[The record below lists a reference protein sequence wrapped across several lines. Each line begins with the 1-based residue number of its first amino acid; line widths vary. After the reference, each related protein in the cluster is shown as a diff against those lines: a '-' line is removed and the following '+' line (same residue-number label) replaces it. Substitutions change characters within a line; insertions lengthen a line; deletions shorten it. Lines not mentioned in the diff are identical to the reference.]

1 MKKRL
6 FSILGILLAIFSFTN
21 VFALSKSDMTT
32 LKLKSIKKL
41 TNPSGFSSV
50 QGGTTTDK
58 YIVSLFRNSTDTKT
72 AIVVLNKNNYKKT
85 KLGGTNYKLGHGNSA
100 TYNNKTNEVLTMD
113 KNIVHVLSASTF
125 KEKKKIK
132 LDKTYHA
139 IGYDSK
145 TNQYVLASSSGNK
158 TIFHI
163 MDENF
168 KEKSKFSIVVNMTRQ
183 SLTVK
188 NGVIYYCT
196 YESGKKTKYQK
207 QYDGV
212 LKSKENAIYV
222 YDLNGNKKTIYYIP
236 KTYNNESFNEIENVS
251 FDGDK
256 IIVQFN
262 QHGKTGYY
270 TSVSKLK
277 NYTLT
282 GNSKNNS
289 SNTNNNTNN
298 TNSNNNSNSTNKSDS
313 SNNTNKDSSSNNN
326 SSSTNN
332 NNKDNTNS
340 SKNNTNDSSKNDG
353 NTNNTNNGNDNVNSS
368 NTNNGNSVNNSTS
381 SSTSS
386 NDENNIKDTNTS
398 SNDESNI
405 KDTNTSTNEKTS
417 NNISNN
423 NSNVGDNISS
433 NTQVVKVPNTASSS
447 YFWVIGLIVLGMVFT
462 YIKRINKK

>member
-41 TNPSGFSSV
+41 TNPRGFSSV

-100 TYNNKTNEVLTMD
+100 TYNNKTNEVLTMN
-113 KNIVHVLSASTF
+113 KNIVHVLSATTF

-145 TNQYVLASSSGNK
+145 TNQYVLAASSGNK

-262 QHGKTGYY
+262 QHGKAGYY
-270 TSVSKLK
+270 TSISKLK
-277 NYTLT
+277 NYTLI
-282 GNSKNNS
+282 GNSKNNNSSNTKNNS

-298 TNSNNNSNSTNKSDS
+298 VNSNSNSNSTNKSDS

-326 SSSTNN
+326 SS
-332 NNKDNTNS
+332 
-340 SKNNTNDSSKNDG
+340 
-353 NTNNTNNGNDNVNSS
+353 NTNNDNN
-368 NTNNGNSVNNSTS
+368 TNNSTS
-381 SSTSS
+381 S
-386 NDENNIKDTNTS
+386 NDK
-398 SNDESNI
+398 SNI
-405 KDTNTSTNEKTS
+405 KDTNISTNEKTS
-417 NNISNN
+417 NNSSNN
-423 NSNVGDNISS
+423 TSNVGDNSNS
-433 NTQVVKVPNTASSS
+433 NTQVVSVPNTATSS
-447 YFWVIGLIVLGMVFT
+447 YFGIIGLIVLGMVFT
-462 YIKRINKK
+462 YIKRISNK

>member
-41 TNPSGFSSV
+41 TNPRGFSSV

-72 AIVVLNKNNYKKT
+72 AIVILNKNNYKKT

-113 KNIVHVLSASTF
+113 KNIVHVLSATTF

-145 TNQYVLASSSGNK
+145 TNQYVLAASSGNK

-163 MDENF
+163 MDVNF

-262 QHGKTGYY
+262 QHGKAGYY
-270 TSVSKLK
+270 TSISKLK

-282 GNSKNNS
+282 GNSKNNNS
-289 SNTNNNTNN
+289 SNTKNNTNN
-298 TNSNNNSNSTNKSDS
+298 VNSNSSSNSTNKSDS
-313 SNNTNKDSSSNNN
+313 SNNNSNNTNKDNSSNNN
-326 SSSTNN
+326 LSNINNKNETNN
-332 NNKDNTNS
+332 NNINSSNNETNS
-340 SKNNTNDSSKNDG
+340 SSNTFNINNTNTSNKDS
-353 NTNNTNNGNDNVNSS
+353 
-368 NTNNGNSVNNSTS
+368 
-381 SSTSS
+381 
-386 NDENNIKDTNTS
+386 NTS
-398 SNDESNI
+398 SNGL
-405 KDTNTSTNEKTS
+405 KDTQNTNTSNTNKTS
-417 NNISNN
+417 NNSISNN
-423 NSNVGDNISS
+423 TKRSTANNISNVDNSRSS
-433 NTQVVKVPNTASSS
+433 TKIVKVPNTDTNS
-447 YFWVIGLIVLGMVFT
+447 YIEIIGLFIIVGALLFIVKLKIF
-462 YIKRINKK
+462 YEK

>member
-41 TNPSGFSSV
+41 TNPRGFSSV

-72 AIVVLNKNNYKKT
+72 AIVVLNKKNYKKT

-100 TYNNKTNEVLTMD
+100 TYNNNTNEVLTMD
-113 KNIVHVLSASTF
+113 KNIVHVLSATTF

-145 TNQYVLASSSGNK
+145 TNQYVLAASSGNK

-163 MDENF
+163 MDVNF

-262 QHGKTGYY
+262 QHGKAGYY
-270 TSVSKLK
+270 TSISKLK

-282 GNSKNNS
+282 GNSKNNNS
-289 SNTNNNTNN
+289 SNTKNNTNN
-298 TNSNNNSNSTNKSDS
+298 VNSNSSSNSTNISDS
-313 SNNTNKDSSSNNN
+313 SNNNLSNINNKNETNNNMNSSNNETNSSNNTFNINNTNTSNKDS
-326 SSSTNN
+326 
-332 NNKDNTNS
+332 
-340 SKNNTNDSSKNDG
+340 
-353 NTNNTNNGNDNVNSS
+353 
-368 NTNNGNSVNNSTS
+368 
-381 SSTSS
+381 
-386 NDENNIKDTNTS
+386 NTS
-398 SNDESNI
+398 SNGL
-405 KDTNTSTNEKTS
+405 KDTQNTNTSNTNKTS
-417 NNISNN
+417 NNSISNN
-423 NSNVGDNISS
+423 TKRSTANNISNVDNSRSS
-433 NTQVVKVPNTASSS
+433 TKIVKVPNTDTNS
-447 YFWVIGLIVLGMVFT
+447 YIEIIGLFIIVGALLFIVKLKIF
-462 YIKRINKK
+462 YEK

>member
-41 TNPSGFSSV
+41 TNPRGFSSV

-72 AIVVLNKNNYKKT
+72 AIVVLNKKNYKKT

-113 KNIVHVLSASTF
+113 KNIVHVLSATTF

-145 TNQYVLASSSGNK
+145 TNQYVLAASSGNK

-251 FDGDK
+251 FNGDK

-262 QHGKTGYY
+262 QHGKAGYY
-270 TSVSKLK
+270 TSISKLK

-282 GNSKNNS
+282 GNTK
-289 SNTNNNTNN
+289 NNTNN
-298 TNSNNNSNSTNKSDS
+298 VNSNSSSNSTNISDS
-313 SNNTNKDSSSNNN
+313 SNNNLSNINNKNETNNNMNSSNNETNSSNNTFNINNTNTSNKDS
-326 SSSTNN
+326 
-332 NNKDNTNS
+332 
-340 SKNNTNDSSKNDG
+340 
-353 NTNNTNNGNDNVNSS
+353 
-368 NTNNGNSVNNSTS
+368 
-381 SSTSS
+381 
-386 NDENNIKDTNTS
+386 NTS
-398 SNDESNI
+398 SNGL
-405 KDTNTSTNEKTS
+405 KDTQNTNTSNTNKTS
-417 NNISNN
+417 NNSISNN
-423 NSNVGDNISS
+423 TKRSTANNISNVDNSRSS
-433 NTQVVKVPNTASSS
+433 TKIVKVPNTDTNS
-447 YFWVIGLIVLGMVFT
+447 YIEIIGLFIIVGALLFIVKLKIF
-462 YIKRINKK
+462 YEK

>member
-21 VFALSKSDMTT
+21 VFALSKSDMAT

-41 TNPSGFSSV
+41 TNPRGFSSV

-72 AIVVLNKNNYKKT
+72 AIVILNKNNYKKT

-113 KNIVHVLSASTF
+113 KNIVHVLSATTF

-145 TNQYVLASSSGNK
+145 TNQYVLAASSGNK

-163 MDENF
+163 MDVNF

-262 QHGKTGYY
+262 QHGKAGYY
-270 TSVSKLK
+270 TSISKLK

-282 GNSKNNS
+282 GNSKNNNS
-289 SNTNNNTNN
+289 SNTKNNTNN
-298 TNSNNNSNSTNKSDS
+298 VNSNSSSNITNKSDS
-313 SNNTNKDSSSNNN
+313 SNNNSNNTNKDNSSNNN
-326 SSSTNN
+326 LSNINNKNETNN
-332 NNKDNTNS
+332 NINSSNNETNS
-340 SKNNTNDSSKNDG
+340 SSNTFNINNTNTSNKDS
-353 NTNNTNNGNDNVNSS
+353 
-368 NTNNGNSVNNSTS
+368 
-381 SSTSS
+381 
-386 NDENNIKDTNTS
+386 NTS
-398 SNDESNI
+398 SNGL
-405 KDTNTSTNEKTS
+405 KDTQNTNTSNTNKTS
-417 NNISNN
+417 NNSISNN
-423 NSNVGDNISS
+423 TKRSTANNISNVDNSRSS
-433 NTQVVKVPNTASSS
+433 TKIVKVPNTDTNS
-447 YFWVIGLIVLGMVFT
+447 YIEIIGLFIIVGALLFIVKLKIF
-462 YIKRINKK
+462 YEK

>member
-21 VFALSKSDMTT
+21 VFALSKSDMAT

-41 TNPSGFSSV
+41 TNPRGFSSV

-113 KNIVHVLSASTF
+113 KNIVHVLSATTF

-145 TNQYVLASSSGNK
+145 TNQYVLAASSGNK

-163 MDENF
+163 MDVNF

-262 QHGKTGYY
+262 QHGKAGYY
-270 TSVSKLK
+270 TSISKLK

-282 GNSKNNS
+282 GNSKNNNSSNTKNNS

-298 TNSNNNSNSTNKSDS
+298 VNSNSNSNSTNKSDS

-326 SSSTNN
+326 SSNTNN

-340 SKNNTNDSSKNDG
+340 SKNNTNNVNNSNNVNGNVNLSNTNND
-353 NTNNTNNGNDNVNSS
+353 NNTNNS
-368 NTNNGNSVNNSTS
+368 TNNSTS
-381 SSTSS
+381 S
-386 NDENNIKDTNTS
+386 NDK
-398 SNDESNI
+398 SNI
-405 KDTNTSTNEKTS
+405 KDTNISTNEK
-417 NNISNN
+417 ISNN
-423 NSNVGDNISS
+423 NSNNISNVGDNSNS
-433 NTQVVKVPNTASSS
+433 NTQVVSVPNTASSS
-447 YFWVIGLIVLGMVFT
+447 YFGIIGLIVLGMVFT
-462 YIKRINKK
+462 YIKRISNK

>member
-72 AIVVLNKNNYKKT
+72 AVVVLNKNNYKKT
-85 KLGGTNYKLGHGNSA
+85 KLGGTNYKLGHSNSA
-100 TYNNKTNEVLTMD
+100 TYNNKTNEVLTID
-113 KNIVHVLSASTF
+113 KNIVHVLSATTF

-145 TNQYVLASSSGNK
+145 TNQYVLAASSGNK

-163 MDENF
+163 MDETF

-262 QHGKTGYY
+262 QHGKAGYY
-270 TSVSKLK
+270 TSISKLK

-282 GNSKNNS
+282 GNSKNNNS
-289 SNTNNNTNN
+289 SNTKNNTNN
-298 TNSNNNSNSTNKSDS
+298 VNSNSSSNSTNKSDS
-313 SNNTNKDSSSNNN
+313 SNNNSNNTNKDNSSNNN
-326 SSSTNN
+326 LSNINNKNETNN
-332 NNKDNTNS
+332 NINSSNNETNS
-340 SKNNTNDSSKNDG
+340 SSNTFNINNTNTSNKDS
-353 NTNNTNNGNDNVNSS
+353 
-368 NTNNGNSVNNSTS
+368 
-381 SSTSS
+381 
-386 NDENNIKDTNTS
+386 NTS
-398 SNDESNI
+398 SNGL
-405 KDTNTSTNEKTS
+405 KDTQNTNTSNTNKTS
-417 NNISNN
+417 NNSISNN
-423 NSNVGDNISS
+423 TKRSTANNISNVDNSRSS
-433 NTQVVKVPNTASSS
+433 TKIVKVPNTDTNS
-447 YFWVIGLIVLGMVFT
+447 YIEIIGLFIIVGALLFIVKLKIF
-462 YIKRINKK
+462 YEK

>member
-32 LKLKSIKKL
+32 LKLKNIKKL

-72 AIVVLNKNNYKKT
+72 AVVVLNKNNYKKT

-100 TYNNKTNEVLTMD
+100 TYNKKTNEVLTMD
-113 KNIVHVLSASTF
+113 KNIVHVLSATTF

-145 TNQYVLASSSGNK
+145 TNQYVLAASSGNK

-196 YESGKKTKYQK
+196 YESGRKTKYQK

-262 QHGKTGYY
+262 QHGKAGYY
-270 TSVSKLK
+270 TSISKLK

-282 GNSKNNS
+282 GNSKNNN
-289 SNTNNNTNN
+289 SNTKNNTNN
-298 TNSNNNSNSTNKSDS
+298 VNSNSNSNSTNKND
-313 SNNTNKDSSSNNN
+313 SSNNN
-326 SSSTNN
+326 SSNTNN
-332 NNKDNTNS
+332 KNKDNTNS
-340 SKNNTNDSSKNDG
+340 SKNNTNDSSKNND
-353 NTNNTNNGNDNVNSS
+353 NSNNINNSNNTNNSNNVNGNANSS
-368 NTNNGNSVNNSTS
+368 NNGDNANNSI
-381 SSTSS
+381 S
-386 NDENNIKDTNTS
+386 NNTS

-405 KDTNTSTNEKTS
+405 KDTNISTNEK
-417 NNISNN
+417 ISNN
-423 NSNVGDNISS
+423 NSNNISNVGDNISS
-433 NTQVVKVPNTASSS
+433 NTQVVSVPNTASSS
-447 YFWVIGLIVLGMVFT
+447 YFGIIGLIVLGMVFT
-462 YIKRINKK
+462 YIKRISNK

>member
-236 KTYNNESFNEIENVS
+236 KTYNNEIFNEIENVS

-262 QHGKTGYY
+262 QHGKAGYY

-289 SNTNNNTNN
+289 SNTNNNSNS

-340 SKNNTNDSSKNDG
+340 SKNNTNDSSKNDDSTNNINNSN
-353 NTNNTNNGNDNVNSS
+353 NTNNTNNGNDNANSS
-368 NTNNGNSVNNSTS
+368 NTNNGNNANNSTS
-381 SSTSS
+381 NS
-386 NDENNIKDTNTS
+386 TS

-405 KDTNTSTNEKTS
+405 KDTNTSTSEKK
-417 NNISNN
+417 SNN

>member
-41 TNPSGFSSV
+41 TNPRGFSSV

-113 KNIVHVLSASTF
+113 KNIVHVLSATTF

-145 TNQYVLASSSGNK
+145 TNQYVLAASSGNK

-251 FDGDK
+251 FNGDK

-262 QHGKTGYY
+262 QHGKAGYY
-270 TSVSKLK
+270 TSISKLK

-282 GNSKNNS
+282 GNSKNNNS
-289 SNTNNNTNN
+289 SNTKNNTNN
-298 TNSNNNSNSTNKSDS
+298 VNSNSSSNSTNKSDS
-313 SNNTNKDSSSNNN
+313 SNNNSNNTNKDNSSNNN
-326 SSSTNN
+326 LSNINNKNETNN
-332 NNKDNTNS
+332 NMNSSNNETNS
-340 SKNNTNDSSKNDG
+340 SNNTFNINNTNTSNKDS
-353 NTNNTNNGNDNVNSS
+353 
-368 NTNNGNSVNNSTS
+368 
-381 SSTSS
+381 
-386 NDENNIKDTNTS
+386 NTS
-398 SNDESNI
+398 SNGL
-405 KDTNTSTNEKTS
+405 KDTQNTNTSNTNKTS
-417 NNISNN
+417 NNSISNN
-423 NSNVGDNISS
+423 TKRSTANNISNVDNSRSS
-433 NTQVVKVPNTASSS
+433 TKIVKVPNTDTNS
-447 YFWVIGLIVLGMVFT
+447 YIEIIGLFIIVGALLFIVKLKIF
-462 YIKRINKK
+462 YEK

>member
-41 TNPSGFSSV
+41 TNPRGFSSV

-72 AIVVLNKNNYKKT
+72 AVVVLNKNNYKKT

-113 KNIVHVLSASTF
+113 KNIVHVLSATTF

-145 TNQYVLASSSGNK
+145 TNQYVLAASSGNK

-163 MDENF
+163 MDVNF

-262 QHGKTGYY
+262 QHGKAGYY
-270 TSVSKLK
+270 TSISKLK

-282 GNSKNNS
+282 GNTK
-289 SNTNNNTNN
+289 NNTNN
-298 TNSNNNSNSTNKSDS
+298 VNSNSSSNSTNISDS
-313 SNNTNKDSSSNNN
+313 SNNNLSNINNKNETNNNMNSSNNETNSSNNTFNINNTNTSNKDS
-326 SSSTNN
+326 
-332 NNKDNTNS
+332 
-340 SKNNTNDSSKNDG
+340 
-353 NTNNTNNGNDNVNSS
+353 
-368 NTNNGNSVNNSTS
+368 
-381 SSTSS
+381 
-386 NDENNIKDTNTS
+386 NTS
-398 SNDESNI
+398 SNGL
-405 KDTNTSTNEKTS
+405 KDTQNTNTSNTNKTS
-417 NNISNN
+417 NNSISNN
-423 NSNVGDNISS
+423 TKRSTANNISNVDNSRSS
-433 NTQVVKVPNTASSS
+433 TKIVKVPNTDTNS
-447 YFWVIGLIVLGMVFT
+447 YIEIIGLFIIVGALLFIVKLKIF
-462 YIKRINKK
+462 YEK

>member
-1 MKKRL
+1 MMKKRL

-32 LKLKSIKKL
+32 LKLKNIKKL
-41 TNPSGFSSV
+41 TNPRGFSSV

-113 KNIVHVLSASTF
+113 KNIVHVLSATTF

-196 YESGKKTKYQK
+196 YESGRKTKYQK
-207 QYDGV
+207 RYDGV

-262 QHGKTGYY
+262 QHGKAGYY
-270 TSVSKLK
+270 TSISKLK

-282 GNSKNNS
+282 GNSKNNN
-289 SNTNNNTNN
+289 SNT
-298 TNSNNNSNSTNKSDS
+298 NNNSNSTNKSDS
-313 SNNTNKDSSSNNN
+313 SNNNSSDTNKNNN
-326 SSSTNN
+326 
-332 NNKDNTNS
+332 
-340 SKNNTNDSSKNDG
+340 
-353 NTNNTNNGNDNVNSS
+353 
-368 NTNNGNSVNNSTS
+368 
-381 SSTSS
+381 
-386 NDENNIKDTNTS
+386 
-398 SNDESNI
+398 
-405 KDTNTSTNEKTS
+405 
-417 NNISNN
+417 SNN
-423 NSNVGDNISS
+423 NSNNTNKDNSSNNNLGNINNKNKTNNNMNSSNNETNISNNTGNINNTNTSNKDS
-433 NTQVVKVPNTASSS
+433 NTSSSGLNDTQNINTSNTSKTSDNSISNNTKSSTANNISNVDNSKSSTKIVKVPNTDTNS
-447 YFWVIGLIVLGMVFT
+447 YIEIIGLFIIVGVLLFIVKLKIF
-462 YIKRINKK
+462 YEK

>member
-72 AIVVLNKNNYKKT
+72 AIVILNKNNYKKT
-85 KLGGTNYKLGHGNSA
+85 KLGGTNYKLGHSNSA

-113 KNIVHVLSASTF
+113 KNIVHVLSATTF

-145 TNQYVLASSSGNK
+145 TNQYVLAASSGNK

-163 MDENF
+163 MDVNF

-262 QHGKTGYY
+262 QHGKAGYY
-270 TSVSKLK
+270 TSISKLK

-289 SNTNNNTNN
+289 SNTKNNTNN
-298 TNSNNNSNSTNKSDS
+298 VNSNSSSNSTNKSDS
-313 SNNTNKDSSSNNN
+313 SNNNSNNTNKDNSSNNN
-326 SSSTNN
+326 LSNINNKNETNN
-332 NNKDNTNS
+332 NMNSSNNETNS
-340 SKNNTNDSSKNDG
+340 SNNTFNINNTNTSNKDS
-353 NTNNTNNGNDNVNSS
+353 
-368 NTNNGNSVNNSTS
+368 
-381 SSTSS
+381 
-386 NDENNIKDTNTS
+386 NTS
-398 SNDESNI
+398 SNGL
-405 KDTNTSTNEKTS
+405 KDTQNTNTSNNSISNNTKRSTA
-417 NNISNN
+417 NNISNVD
-423 NSNVGDNISS
+423 NSRSS
-433 NTQVVKVPNTASSS
+433 TKIVKVPNTDTNS
-447 YFWVIGLIVLGMVFT
+447 YIEIIGLFIIVGALLFIVKLKIF
-462 YIKRINKK
+462 YEK

>member
-21 VFALSKSDMTT
+21 VFALSKSDMAT

-41 TNPSGFSSV
+41 TNPRGFSSV

-72 AIVVLNKNNYKKT
+72 AIVILNKNNYKKT
-85 KLGGTNYKLGHGNSA
+85 KLGGTNYKLGHSNSA

-113 KNIVHVLSASTF
+113 KNIVHVLSATTF

-145 TNQYVLASSSGNK
+145 TNQYVLAASSGNK

-163 MDENF
+163 MDVNF

-262 QHGKTGYY
+262 QHGKAGYY
-270 TSVSKLK
+270 TSISKLK

-282 GNSKNNS
+282 GNSKNNNS
-289 SNTNNNTNN
+289 SNTKNNTNN
-298 TNSNNNSNSTNKSDS
+298 VNSNSSSNSTNKSDS
-313 SNNTNKDSSSNNN
+313 SNNNSNNTNKDNSSNNN
-326 SSSTNN
+326 LSNINNKNETNN
-332 NNKDNTNS
+332 NNINSSNNETNS
-340 SKNNTNDSSKNDG
+340 SSNTFNINNTNTSNKDS
-353 NTNNTNNGNDNVNSS
+353 
-368 NTNNGNSVNNSTS
+368 
-381 SSTSS
+381 
-386 NDENNIKDTNTS
+386 NTS
-398 SNDESNI
+398 SNGL
-405 KDTNTSTNEKTS
+405 KDTQNTNTSNTNKTS
-417 NNISNN
+417 NNSISNN
-423 NSNVGDNISS
+423 TKRSTANNISNVDNSRSS
-433 NTQVVKVPNTASSS
+433 TKIVKVPNTDTNS
-447 YFWVIGLIVLGMVFT
+447 YIEIIGLFIIVGALLFIVKLKIF
-462 YIKRINKK
+462 YEK

>member
-21 VFALSKSDMTT
+21 VFALSKNDMTT

-41 TNPSGFSSV
+41 TNPRGFSSV

-100 TYNNKTNEVLTMD
+100 TYNNKTNEVLTID
-113 KNIVHVLSASTF
+113 KNIVHVLSATTF

-145 TNQYVLASSSGNK
+145 TNQYVLAASSGNK

-262 QHGKTGYY
+262 QHGKAGYY
-270 TSVSKLK
+270 TSISKLK

-282 GNSKNNS
+282 GNSKNNNS
-289 SNTNNNTNN
+289 SITKNNNNN
-298 TNSNNNSNSTNKSDS
+298 VNSNSNSNSTNKSDS
-313 SNNTNKDSSSNNN
+313 S
-326 SSSTNN
+326 NN

-340 SKNNTNDSSKNDG
+340 SKNNTNNV
-353 NTNNTNNGNDNVNSS
+353 NNSNNVNGNVNSS
-368 NTNNGNSVNNSTS
+368 NTNNDNNTNNSTNNSTS
-381 SSTSS
+381 S
-386 NDENNIKDTNTS
+386 NDK
-398 SNDESNI
+398 SNI
-405 KDTNTSTNEKTS
+405 KDTNISTNEKTS
-417 NNISNN
+417 NNSSNN
-423 NSNVGDNISS
+423 TSNVGDNSNS
-433 NTQVVKVPNTASSS
+433 NTQVVSVPNTATSS
-447 YFWVIGLIVLGMVFT
+447 YFGIIGLIVLGMVFT
-462 YIKRINKK
+462 YIKRISNK

>member
-41 TNPSGFSSV
+41 TNPRGFSSV

-72 AIVVLNKNNYKKT
+72 AVVVLNKNNYKKT

-113 KNIVHVLSASTF
+113 KNIVHVLSATTF

-145 TNQYVLASSSGNK
+145 TNQYVLAASSGNK

-163 MDENF
+163 MDETF

-262 QHGKTGYY
+262 QHGKAGYY
-270 TSVSKLK
+270 TSISKLK

-282 GNSKNNS
+282 GNTKNNNS
-289 SNTNNNTNN
+289 SNTKNNTNN
-298 TNSNNNSNSTNKSDS
+298 VNSNSSSNSTNKSDS
-313 SNNTNKDSSSNNN
+313 SNNNSNNTNKDNSSNNN
-326 SSSTNN
+326 LSNINNKNETTNN
-332 NNKDNTNS
+332 MNSSNNETNS
-340 SKNNTNDSSKNDG
+340 SNNTFNINNTNTSNKDS
-353 NTNNTNNGNDNVNSS
+353 
-368 NTNNGNSVNNSTS
+368 
-381 SSTSS
+381 
-386 NDENNIKDTNTS
+386 NTS
-398 SNDESNI
+398 SNGL
-405 KDTNTSTNEKTS
+405 KDTQNTNTSNTNKTS
-417 NNISNN
+417 NNSISNN
-423 NSNVGDNISS
+423 TKRSTANNISNVDNSRSS
-433 NTQVVKVPNTASSS
+433 TKIVKVPNTDTNS
-447 YFWVIGLIVLGMVFT
+447 YIEIIGLFIIVGALLFIVKLKIF
-462 YIKRINKK
+462 YEK

>member
-21 VFALSKSDMTT
+21 VFALSKSDMAT

-41 TNPSGFSSV
+41 TNPRGFSSV

-72 AIVVLNKNNYKKT
+72 AVVVLNKNNYKKT

-113 KNIVHVLSASTF
+113 KNIVHVLSATTF

-145 TNQYVLASSSGNK
+145 TNQYVLAASSGNK

-251 FDGDK
+251 FNGDK

-262 QHGKTGYY
+262 QHGKAGYY
-270 TSVSKLK
+270 TSISKLEK
-277 NYTLT
+277 YTLT

-289 SNTNNNTNN
+289 SNTKNNTNN
-298 TNSNNNSNSTNKSDS
+298 VNSNSSSNSTNKSDS
-313 SNNTNKDSSSNNN
+313 SNNNSNNTNKDNSSNNN
-326 SSSTNN
+326 LSNINNKNETNN
-332 NNKDNTNS
+332 NNINSSNNETNS
-340 SKNNTNDSSKNDG
+340 SNNTFNINNTNTSNKDS
-353 NTNNTNNGNDNVNSS
+353 
-368 NTNNGNSVNNSTS
+368 
-381 SSTSS
+381 
-386 NDENNIKDTNTS
+386 NTS
-398 SNDESNI
+398 SNGL
-405 KDTNTSTNEKTS
+405 KDTQNTNTSNTNKTS
-417 NNISNN
+417 NNSISNN
-423 NSNVGDNISS
+423 TKRSTANNISNVDNSRSS
-433 NTQVVKVPNTASSS
+433 TKIVKVPNTDTNS
-447 YFWVIGLIVLGMVFT
+447 YIEIIGLFIIVGALLFIVKLKIF
-462 YIKRINKK
+462 YEK

>member
-41 TNPSGFSSV
+41 TNPRGFSSV

-113 KNIVHVLSASTF
+113 KNIVHVLSATTF

-145 TNQYVLASSSGNK
+145 TNQYVLAASSGNK

-163 MDENF
+163 MDETF

-262 QHGKTGYY
+262 QHGKAGYY
-270 TSVSKLK
+270 TSISKLK

-282 GNSKNNS
+282 GNTKNNNS
-289 SNTNNNTNN
+289 SNTKNNTNN
-298 TNSNNNSNSTNKSDS
+298 VNSNSSSNSTNKSDS
-313 SNNTNKDSSSNNN
+313 SNNNSNNTNKDNSSNNN
-326 SSSTNN
+326 LSNINNKNETNN
-332 NNKDNTNS
+332 MNSSNNETNS
-340 SKNNTNDSSKNDG
+340 SNNTFNINNTNTSNKDS
-353 NTNNTNNGNDNVNSS
+353 
-368 NTNNGNSVNNSTS
+368 
-381 SSTSS
+381 
-386 NDENNIKDTNTS
+386 NTS
-398 SNDESNI
+398 SNGL
-405 KDTNTSTNEKTS
+405 KDTQNTNTSNTNKTS
-417 NNISNN
+417 NNSISNN
-423 NSNVGDNISS
+423 TKRSTANNISNVDNSRSS
-433 NTQVVKVPNTASSS
+433 TKIVKVPNTDTNS
-447 YFWVIGLIVLGMVFT
+447 YIEIIGLFIIVGALLFIVKLKIF
-462 YIKRINKK
+462 YEK

>member
-72 AIVVLNKNNYKKT
+72 AIVILNKNNYKKT
-85 KLGGTNYKLGHGNSA
+85 KLGGTNYKLGHSNSA

-113 KNIVHVLSASTF
+113 KNIVHVLSATTF

-132 LDKTYHA
+132 LNKTYHA

-262 QHGKTGYY
+262 QHGKVGYY
-270 TSVSKLK
+270 TSISKLK

-289 SNTNNNTNN
+289 SNTKNNSSNTNN
-298 TNSNNNSNSTNKSDS
+298 TNNINSNSNSNSINKSDS

-326 SSSTNN
+326 SSNTNN

-340 SKNNTNDSSKNDG
+340 SKNNINNV
-353 NTNNTNNGNDNVNSS
+353 NNTNNVNGNVNSS
-368 NTNNGNSVNNSTS
+368 NTNNDNNTNNS
-381 SSTSS
+381 
-386 NDENNIKDTNTS
+386 TS

-405 KDTNTSTNEKTS
+405 KDTNISTNEKT
-417 NNISNN
+417 SNN
-423 NSNVGDNISS
+423 NSNVGDNSNS
-433 NTQVVKVPNTASSS
+433 NTQVVSVPNTASSS
-447 YFWVIGLIVLGMVFT
+447 YFGIIGLIVLGMIFT
-462 YIKRINKK
+462 YIKRISNK

>member
-32 LKLKSIKKL
+32 LKLKSIKKF

-262 QHGKTGYY
+262 QHGKAGYY
-270 TSVSKLK
+270 TSISKLK

-282 GNSKNNS
+282 ANSKNNS

-313 SNNTNKDSSSNNN
+313 SNNNSSDTNKNNN
-326 SSSTNN
+326 
-332 NNKDNTNS
+332 
-340 SKNNTNDSSKNDG
+340 
-353 NTNNTNNGNDNVNSS
+353 
-368 NTNNGNSVNNSTS
+368 
-381 SSTSS
+381 
-386 NDENNIKDTNTS
+386 
-398 SNDESNI
+398 
-405 KDTNTSTNEKTS
+405 
-417 NNISNN
+417 SNN
-423 NSNVGDNISS
+423 NSNNTNKDNSSNNNLSNINNKNETNNNMNSSNNETNSSNNTGNINNTNTSNKDSNTSSSGLKDTQNTNTSNNSKTSNNSISNNTNSSTANNISNVDNS
-433 NTQVVKVPNTASSS
+433 KSSTKIVKVPNTDTNS
-447 YFWVIGLIVLGMVFT
+447 YIGIIGLFIIVGDLLFIVKLKIF
-462 YIKRINKK
+462 YEK

>member
-41 TNPSGFSSV
+41 TNPRGFSSV

-113 KNIVHVLSASTF
+113 KNIVHVLSATTF

-145 TNQYVLASSSGNK
+145 TNQYVLAASSGNK

-262 QHGKTGYY
+262 QHGKAGYY
-270 TSVSKLK
+270 TSISKLK

-282 GNSKNNS
+282 GNSKKNNSSNTKNNS

-298 TNSNNNSNSTNKSDS
+298 VNSNSNSNSTNKSDS

-326 SSSTNN
+326 SSNTNN

-340 SKNNTNDSSKNDG
+340 SKNNTNNV
-353 NTNNTNNGNDNVNSS
+353 NNSNNVNGNVNSS
-368 NTNNGNSVNNSTS
+368 NTNNDNNTNNSTNNSTS
-381 SSTSS
+381 S
-386 NDENNIKDTNTS
+386 NDK
-398 SNDESNI
+398 SNI
-405 KDTNTSTNEKTS
+405 KDTNISTNEK
-417 NNISNN
+417 ISNN
-423 NSNVGDNISS
+423 NSNNISNVGDNSNS
-433 NTQVVKVPNTASSS
+433 NTQVVSVPNTATSS
-447 YFWVIGLIVLGMVFT
+447 YFGIIGLIVLGMVFT
-462 YIKRINKK
+462 YIKRISNK

>member
-41 TNPSGFSSV
+41 TNPRGFSSV

-72 AIVVLNKNNYKKT
+72 AIVVLNKKNYKKT

-113 KNIVHVLSASTF
+113 KNIVHVLSATTF

-145 TNQYVLASSSGNK
+145 TNQYVLAASSGNK

-163 MDENF
+163 MDETF

-262 QHGKTGYY
+262 QHGKAGYY
-270 TSVSKLK
+270 TSISKLK

-282 GNSKNNS
+282 GNSKNNNS
-289 SNTNNNTNN
+289 SNTKNNTNN
-298 TNSNNNSNSTNKSDS
+298 VNSNSSSNSTNISDS
-313 SNNTNKDSSSNNN
+313 SNNNLSNINNKNE
-326 SSSTNN
+326 TNN
-332 NNKDNTNS
+332 NNNINSSNNETNS
-340 SKNNTNDSSKNDG
+340 SNNTFNINNTNTSNKDS
-353 NTNNTNNGNDNVNSS
+353 
-368 NTNNGNSVNNSTS
+368 
-381 SSTSS
+381 
-386 NDENNIKDTNTS
+386 NTS
-398 SNDESNI
+398 SNGL
-405 KDTNTSTNEKTS
+405 KDTQNTNTSNTNKTS
-417 NNISNN
+417 NNSISNN
-423 NSNVGDNISS
+423 TKRSTANNISNVDNSRSS
-433 NTQVVKVPNTASSS
+433 TKIVKVPNTDTNS
-447 YFWVIGLIVLGMVFT
+447 YIEIIGLFIIVGALLFIVKLKIF
-462 YIKRINKK
+462 YEK

>member
-41 TNPSGFSSV
+41 TNPRGFSSV

-72 AIVVLNKNNYKKT
+72 AVVVLNKNNYKKT

-100 TYNNKTNEVLTMD
+100 TYNKKTNEVLTMD
-113 KNIVHVLSASTF
+113 KNIVHVLSATTF

-145 TNQYVLASSSGNK
+145 TNQYVLAASSGNK

-262 QHGKTGYY
+262 QHGKAGYY
-270 TSVSKLK
+270 TSISKLK

-282 GNSKNNS
+282 GNSKNNNS
-289 SNTNNNTNN
+289 NTKNNTNNNTNN
-298 TNSNNNSNSTNKSDS
+298 VNSNSNSNSANKND
-313 SNNTNKDSSSNNN
+313 SSNNN
-326 SSSTNN
+326 SSNTNN
-332 NNKDNTNS
+332 KNKDNTNS
-340 SKNNTNDSSKNDG
+340 SKNNTNDSSKNND
-353 NTNNTNNGNDNVNSS
+353 NSNNINNSNNTNNSNNVNGNANSS
-368 NTNNGNSVNNSTS
+368 NNGDNANNSISNSTS
-381 SSTSS
+381 P
-386 NDENNIKDTNTS
+386 
-398 SNDESNI
+398 NDESNI
-405 KDTNTSTNEKTS
+405 KDTNISTNEK
-417 NNISNN
+417 ISNN
-423 NSNVGDNISS
+423 NSNNISNVGDNISS
-433 NTQVVKVPNTASSS
+433 NTQVVSVPNTASSS
-447 YFWVIGLIVLGMVFT
+447 YFGIIGLIVLGMVFT
-462 YIKRINKK
+462 YIKRISNK

>member
-72 AIVVLNKNNYKKT
+72 AIVILNKNNYKKT
-85 KLGGTNYKLGHGNSA
+85 KLGGTNYKLGHSNSA

-113 KNIVHVLSASTF
+113 KNIVHVLSATTF

-145 TNQYVLASSSGNK
+145 TNQYVLAASSGNK

-163 MDENF
+163 MDVNF

-212 LKSKENAIYV
+212 LKSEENAIYV

-262 QHGKTGYY
+262 QHGKAGYY
-270 TSVSKLK
+270 TSISKLK

-282 GNSKNNS
+282 GNFF
-289 SNTNNNTNN
+289 
-298 TNSNNNSNSTNKSDS
+298 
-313 SNNTNKDSSSNNN
+313 
-326 SSSTNN
+326 
-332 NNKDNTNS
+332 
-340 SKNNTNDSSKNDG
+340 
-353 NTNNTNNGNDNVNSS
+353 
-368 NTNNGNSVNNSTS
+368 
-381 SSTSS
+381 
-386 NDENNIKDTNTS
+386 
-398 SNDESNI
+398 
-405 KDTNTSTNEKTS
+405 
-417 NNISNN
+417 
-423 NSNVGDNISS
+423 
-433 NTQVVKVPNTASSS
+433 Q
-447 YFWVIGLIVLGMVFT
+447 
-462 YIKRINKK
+462 

>member
-1 MKKRL
+1 MMKKRL

-72 AIVVLNKNNYKKT
+72 AVVVLNKNNYKKT

-113 KNIVHVLSASTF
+113 KNIVHVLSATTF

-196 YESGKKTKYQK
+196 YESGRKTKYQK

-262 QHGKTGYY
+262 QHGKAGYY
-270 TSVSKLK
+270 TSISKLK

-282 GNSKNNS
+282 GNSKNNN
-289 SNTNNNTNN
+289 SNT
-298 TNSNNNSNSTNKSDS
+298 NNNSNSTNKSV
-313 SNNTNKDSSSNNN
+313 SSNNN
-326 SSSTNN
+326 SSDTNKNN
-332 NNKDNTNS
+332 N
-340 SKNNTNDSSKNDG
+340 
-353 NTNNTNNGNDNVNSS
+353 
-368 NTNNGNSVNNSTS
+368 
-381 SSTSS
+381 
-386 NDENNIKDTNTS
+386 
-398 SNDESNI
+398 
-405 KDTNTSTNEKTS
+405 
-417 NNISNN
+417 SNN
-423 NSNVGDNISS
+423 NSNKTNKDNSSNNNLSNINNKNETNNNMNSSSNETNISNNTGNINNTNTSNKDS
-433 NTQVVKVPNTASSS
+433 NTSSSGLKDTQNINTSNTSKTSDNSISNNTKSSTANNISNVDNSKSSTKIVKVPNTDTNS
-447 YFWVIGLIVLGMVFT
+447 YIEIIGLFIIVGALLFIVKLKIF
-462 YIKRINKK
+462 YEK

>member
-41 TNPSGFSSV
+41 TNPRGFSSV

-72 AIVVLNKNNYKKT
+72 AIVVLNKKNYKKT

-113 KNIVHVLSASTF
+113 KNIVHVLSATTF

-145 TNQYVLASSSGNK
+145 TNQYVLAASSGNK

-163 MDENF
+163 MDETF

-262 QHGKTGYY
+262 QHGKAGYY
-270 TSVSKLK
+270 TSISKLK

-282 GNSKNNS
+282 VNSKNNNS
-289 SNTNNNTNN
+289 SNTKNNTNN
-298 TNSNNNSNSTNKSDS
+298 VNSNSSSNSTNKSDS
-313 SNNTNKDSSSNNN
+313 SNNNLSNINNKNETNNNMNSSNNETNSSNNTFNINNTNTSNKDS
-326 SSSTNN
+326 
-332 NNKDNTNS
+332 
-340 SKNNTNDSSKNDG
+340 
-353 NTNNTNNGNDNVNSS
+353 
-368 NTNNGNSVNNSTS
+368 
-381 SSTSS
+381 
-386 NDENNIKDTNTS
+386 NTS
-398 SNDESNI
+398 SNGL
-405 KDTNTSTNEKTS
+405 KDTQNTNTSNTNKTS
-417 NNISNN
+417 NNSISNN
-423 NSNVGDNISS
+423 TKRSTANNISNVDNSRSS
-433 NTQVVKVPNTASSS
+433 TKIVKVPNTDTNS
-447 YFWVIGLIVLGMVFT
+447 YIEIIGLFIIVGALLFIVKLKIF
-462 YIKRINKK
+462 YEK

>member
-41 TNPSGFSSV
+41 TNPRGFSSV

-113 KNIVHVLSASTF
+113 KNIVHVLSATTF

-145 TNQYVLASSSGNK
+145 TNQYVLAASSGNK

-262 QHGKTGYY
+262 QHGKAGYY
-270 TSVSKLK
+270 TSISKLK

-282 GNSKNNS
+282 GNSKNNNS
-289 SNTNNNTNN
+289 SNTKNNTNN
-298 TNSNNNSNSTNKSDS
+298 VNSNSSSNSTNKSDS
-313 SNNTNKDSSSNNN
+313 SNNNSNNTNKDNSSNNN
-326 SSSTNN
+326 LSNINNKNETTNN
-332 NNKDNTNS
+332 MNSSNNETNS
-340 SKNNTNDSSKNDG
+340 SNNTFNINNTNTSNKDS
-353 NTNNTNNGNDNVNSS
+353 
-368 NTNNGNSVNNSTS
+368 
-381 SSTSS
+381 
-386 NDENNIKDTNTS
+386 NTS
-398 SNDESNI
+398 SNGL
-405 KDTNTSTNEKTS
+405 KDTQNTNTSNTNKTS
-417 NNISNN
+417 NNSISNN
-423 NSNVGDNISS
+423 TKRSTANNISNVDNSRSS
-433 NTQVVKVPNTASSS
+433 TKIVKVPNTDTNS
-447 YFWVIGLIVLGMVFT
+447 YIEIIGLFIIVGALLFIVKLKIF
-462 YIKRINKK
+462 YEK

>member
-41 TNPSGFSSV
+41 TNPRGFSSV

-72 AIVVLNKNNYKKT
+72 AIVVLNKKNYKKT

-113 KNIVHVLSASTF
+113 KNIVHVLSATTF

-145 TNQYVLASSSGNK
+145 TNQYVLAASSGNK

-163 MDENF
+163 MDETF

-262 QHGKTGYY
+262 QHGKAGYY
-270 TSVSKLK
+270 TSISKLK

-282 GNSKNNS
+282 GNSKNNNS
-289 SNTNNNTNN
+289 SNTKNNTNN
-298 TNSNNNSNSTNKSDS
+298 VNSNSSSNSTNISDS
-313 SNNTNKDSSSNNN
+313 SNNNLSNINNKNETNNNMNSSNNETNSSNNTFNINNTNTSNKDS
-326 SSSTNN
+326 
-332 NNKDNTNS
+332 
-340 SKNNTNDSSKNDG
+340 
-353 NTNNTNNGNDNVNSS
+353 
-368 NTNNGNSVNNSTS
+368 
-381 SSTSS
+381 
-386 NDENNIKDTNTS
+386 NTS
-398 SNDESNI
+398 SNGL
-405 KDTNTSTNEKTS
+405 KDTQNTNTSNTNKTS
-417 NNISNN
+417 NNSISNN
-423 NSNVGDNISS
+423 TKRSTANNISNVDNSRSS
-433 NTQVVKVPNTASSS
+433 TKIVKVPNTDTNS
-447 YFWVIGLIVLGMVFT
+447 YIEIIGLFIIVGALLFIV
-462 YIKRINKK
+462 KLRIFYEK

>member
-41 TNPSGFSSV
+41 TNPRGFSSV

-72 AIVVLNKNNYKKT
+72 AVVVLNKKNYKKI

-113 KNIVHVLSASTF
+113 KNIVHVLSATTF

-145 TNQYVLASSSGNK
+145 TNQYVLAASSGNK

-163 MDENF
+163 MDETF

-236 KTYNNESFNEIENVS
+236 KTYNNENFNEIENVS

-262 QHGKTGYY
+262 QHGKAGYY
-270 TSVSKLK
+270 TSISKLK

-289 SNTNNNTNN
+289 SNTKNNTNN
-298 TNSNNNSNSTNKSDS
+298 VNSNSSSNSTNISDS
-313 SNNTNKDSSSNNN
+313 SNNNSNNTNKDNSSNNN
-326 SSSTNN
+326 LSNINNKNETNN
-332 NNKDNTNS
+332 NMNSSNNETNS
-340 SKNNTNDSSKNDG
+340 SNNTFNINNTNTSNKDS
-353 NTNNTNNGNDNVNSS
+353 
-368 NTNNGNSVNNSTS
+368 
-381 SSTSS
+381 
-386 NDENNIKDTNTS
+386 NTS
-398 SNDESNI
+398 SNGL
-405 KDTNTSTNEKTS
+405 KDTQNTNTSNTNKISNNSISNNTKRS
-417 NNISNN
+417 TANNISNVD
-423 NSNVGDNISS
+423 NSRSS
-433 NTQVVKVPNTASSS
+433 TKIVKVPNTDTNS
-447 YFWVIGLIVLGMVFT
+447 YIEIIGLFIIVGALLFIVKLKIF
-462 YIKRINKK
+462 YEK

>member
-41 TNPSGFSSV
+41 TNPRGFSSV

-113 KNIVHVLSASTF
+113 KNIVHVLSATTF

-145 TNQYVLASSSGNK
+145 TNQYVLAASSGNK

-251 FDGDK
+251 FNGDK

-262 QHGKTGYY
+262 QHGKAGYY
-270 TSVSKLK
+270 TSISKLK

-282 GNSKNNS
+282 GNTKNNS
-289 SNTNNNTNN
+289 SNTKNNTNN
-298 TNSNNNSNSTNKSDS
+298 VNSNSSSNSTNKSDS
-313 SNNTNKDSSSNNN
+313 SNNNSNNTNKDNSSNNN
-326 SSSTNN
+326 LSNINNKNETNN
-332 NNKDNTNS
+332 NMNSSNNETNS
-340 SKNNTNDSSKNDG
+340 SNNTFNINNTNTSNKDS
-353 NTNNTNNGNDNVNSS
+353 
-368 NTNNGNSVNNSTS
+368 
-381 SSTSS
+381 
-386 NDENNIKDTNTS
+386 NTS
-398 SNDESNI
+398 SNGL
-405 KDTNTSTNEKTS
+405 KDTQNTNTSNTNKTS
-417 NNISNN
+417 NNSISNN
-423 NSNVGDNISS
+423 TKRSTANNISNVDNSRSS
-433 NTQVVKVPNTASSS
+433 TKIVKVPNTDTNS
-447 YFWVIGLIVLGMVFT
+447 YIEIIGLFIIVGALLFIVKLKIF
-462 YIKRINKK
+462 YEK

>member
-21 VFALSKSDMTT
+21 VFALSKSDMAT

-41 TNPSGFSSV
+41 TNPRGFSSV

-113 KNIVHVLSASTF
+113 KNIVHVLSATTF

-145 TNQYVLASSSGNK
+145 TNQYVLAASSGNK

-163 MDENF
+163 MDVNF

-262 QHGKTGYY
+262 QHGKAGYY
-270 TSVSKLK
+270 TSISKLK

-282 GNSKNNS
+282 GNSKNNNSSNTKNNS

-298 TNSNNNSNSTNKSDS
+298 VNLNSNSNSTNKSDS

-326 SSSTNN
+326 SSNTNN

-340 SKNNTNDSSKNDG
+340 SKNNTNNVNNSNNVNGNVNLSNTNND
-353 NTNNTNNGNDNVNSS
+353 NNTNNS
-368 NTNNGNSVNNSTS
+368 TNNSTS
-381 SSTSS
+381 S
-386 NDENNIKDTNTS
+386 NDK
-398 SNDESNI
+398 SNI
-405 KDTNTSTNEKTS
+405 KDTNISTNEK
-417 NNISNN
+417 ISNN
-423 NSNVGDNISS
+423 NSNNISNVGDNSNS
-433 NTQVVKVPNTASSS
+433 NTQVVSVPNTASSS
-447 YFWVIGLIVLGMVFT
+447 YFGIIGLIVLGMVFT
-462 YIKRINKK
+462 YIKRISNK

>member
-41 TNPSGFSSV
+41 TNPRGFSSV

-72 AIVVLNKNNYKKT
+72 AVVVLNKNNYKKT

-100 TYNNKTNEVLTMD
+100 TYNKKTNEVLTMD
-113 KNIVHVLSASTF
+113 KNIVHVLSATTF

-145 TNQYVLASSSGNK
+145 TNQYVLAASSGNK

-168 KEKSKFSIVVNMTRQ
+168 KEKSKFSIVVNMTKQ

-262 QHGKTGYY
+262 QHGKAGYY
-270 TSVSKLK
+270 TSISKLK

-282 GNSKNNS
+282 GNSKNNN
-289 SNTNNNTNN
+289 SNTKNNTNN
-298 TNSNNNSNSTNKSDS
+298 VNSNSNSNSANKND
-313 SNNTNKDSSSNNN
+313 SSNNN
-326 SSSTNN
+326 SSNTNN
-332 NNKDNTNS
+332 KNKDNTNS
-340 SKNNTNDSSKNDG
+340 SKNNTNDSSKNND
-353 NTNNTNNGNDNVNSS
+353 NSNNINNSNNTNNSNNVNGNANSS
-368 NTNNGNSVNNSTS
+368 NNGDNANNSTNNSTS
-381 SSTSS
+381 P
-386 NDENNIKDTNTS
+386 
-398 SNDESNI
+398 NDESNI
-405 KDTNTSTNEKTS
+405 KDTNISTNEK
-417 NNISNN
+417 ISNN
-423 NSNVGDNISS
+423 NSNNISNVGDNISS
-433 NTQVVKVPNTASSS
+433 NTQVVSVPNTASSS
-447 YFWVIGLIVLGMVFT
+447 YFGIIGLIVLGMVFT
-462 YIKRINKK
+462 YIKRISNK

>member
-72 AIVVLNKNNYKKT
+72 AIVILNKNNYKKT

-100 TYNNKTNEVLTMD
+100 TYNNKTNEVLTID
-113 KNIVHVLSASTF
+113 KNIVHVLSATTF

-145 TNQYVLASSSGNK
+145 TNQYVLAASSGNK

-163 MDENF
+163 MDVNF

-262 QHGKTGYY
+262 QHGKAGYY
-270 TSVSKLK
+270 TSISKLK

-282 GNSKNNS
+282 GNSKNNNS
-289 SNTNNNTNN
+289 SNTKNNTNN
-298 TNSNNNSNSTNKSDS
+298 VNSNSSSNSTNKSDS
-313 SNNTNKDSSSNNN
+313 SNNNSNNTNKDNSSNNN
-326 SSSTNN
+326 LSNINNKNETNN
-332 NNKDNTNS
+332 NNNINSSNNETNS
-340 SKNNTNDSSKNDG
+340 SNNTFNINNTNTSNKDS
-353 NTNNTNNGNDNVNSS
+353 
-368 NTNNGNSVNNSTS
+368 
-381 SSTSS
+381 
-386 NDENNIKDTNTS
+386 NTS
-398 SNDESNI
+398 SNGL
-405 KDTNTSTNEKTS
+405 KDTQNTNTSNTNKTS
-417 NNISNN
+417 NNSISNN
-423 NSNVGDNISS
+423 TKRSTANNISNVDNSRSS
-433 NTQVVKVPNTASSS
+433 TKIVKVPNTDTNS
-447 YFWVIGLIVLGMVFT
+447 YIEIIGLFIIVGALLFIVKLKIF
-462 YIKRINKK
+462 YEK

>member
-41 TNPSGFSSV
+41 TNPRGFSSV

-72 AIVVLNKNNYKKT
+72 AIVVLNKKNYKKT

-113 KNIVHVLSASTF
+113 KNIVHVLSATTF

-145 TNQYVLASSSGNK
+145 TNQYVLAASSGNK

-163 MDENF
+163 MDETF

-251 FDGDK
+251 FNGDK

-262 QHGKTGYY
+262 QHGKAGYY
-270 TSVSKLK
+270 TSISKLK

-282 GNSKNNS
+282 GNTK
-289 SNTNNNTNN
+289 NNTNN
-298 TNSNNNSNSTNKSDS
+298 VNSNSSSNSTNISDS
-313 SNNTNKDSSSNNN
+313 SNNNLSNINNKNETNNNMNSSNNETNSSNNTFNINNTNTSNKDS
-326 SSSTNN
+326 
-332 NNKDNTNS
+332 
-340 SKNNTNDSSKNDG
+340 
-353 NTNNTNNGNDNVNSS
+353 
-368 NTNNGNSVNNSTS
+368 
-381 SSTSS
+381 
-386 NDENNIKDTNTS
+386 NTS
-398 SNDESNI
+398 SNGL
-405 KDTNTSTNEKTS
+405 KDTQNTNTSNTNKTS
-417 NNISNN
+417 NNSISNN
-423 NSNVGDNISS
+423 TKRSTANNISNVDNSRSS
-433 NTQVVKVPNTASSS
+433 TKIVKVPNTDTNS
-447 YFWVIGLIVLGMVFT
+447 YIEIIGLFIIVGALLFIVKLKIF
-462 YIKRINKK
+462 YEK

>member
-41 TNPSGFSSV
+41 TNPRGFSSV

-72 AIVVLNKNNYKKT
+72 AVVVLNKNNYKKT

-113 KNIVHVLSASTF
+113 KNIVHVLSATTF

-145 TNQYVLASSSGNK
+145 TNQYVLAASSGNK

-163 MDENF
+163 MDETF

-262 QHGKTGYY
+262 QHGKAGYY
-270 TSVSKLK
+270 TSISKLK

-282 GNSKNNS
+282 GNTKNNS
-289 SNTNNNTNN
+289 SNTKNNTNN
-298 TNSNNNSNSTNKSDS
+298 VNSNSSSNSTNISDS
-313 SNNTNKDSSSNNN
+313 SNNNSNNTNKDNSSNNN
-326 SSSTNN
+326 LSNINNKNETTNN
-332 NNKDNTNS
+332 MNSSNNETNS
-340 SKNNTNDSSKNDG
+340 SNNTFNINNTNTSNKDS
-353 NTNNTNNGNDNVNSS
+353 
-368 NTNNGNSVNNSTS
+368 
-381 SSTSS
+381 
-386 NDENNIKDTNTS
+386 NTS
-398 SNDESNI
+398 SNGL
-405 KDTNTSTNEKTS
+405 KDTQNTNTSNTNKTS
-417 NNISNN
+417 NNSISNN
-423 NSNVGDNISS
+423 TKRSTANNISNVDNSRSS
-433 NTQVVKVPNTASSS
+433 TKIVKVPNTDTNS
-447 YFWVIGLIVLGMVFT
+447 YIEIIGLFIIVGALLFIVKLKIF
-462 YIKRINKK
+462 YEK

>member
-21 VFALSKSDMTT
+21 VFALSKSDMAT

-72 AIVVLNKNNYKKT
+72 AVVVLNKNNYKKT

-113 KNIVHVLSASTF
+113 KNIVHVLSATTF

-145 TNQYVLASSSGNK
+145 TNQYVLAASSGNK

-163 MDENF
+163 MDVNF

-262 QHGKTGYY
+262 QHGKAGYY
-270 TSVSKLK
+270 TSISKLK

-289 SNTNNNTNN
+289 SNTKNNTNN
-298 TNSNNNSNSTNKSDS
+298 VNSNSSSNSTNKSDS
-313 SNNTNKDSSSNNN
+313 SNNNSNNTNKDNSSNNN
-326 SSSTNN
+326 LSNINNKNETNN
-332 NNKDNTNS
+332 NMNSSNNETNS
-340 SKNNTNDSSKNDG
+340 SNNTFNINNTNTSNKDS
-353 NTNNTNNGNDNVNSS
+353 
-368 NTNNGNSVNNSTS
+368 
-381 SSTSS
+381 
-386 NDENNIKDTNTS
+386 NTS
-398 SNDESNI
+398 SNGL
-405 KDTNTSTNEKTS
+405 KDTQNTNTSNTNKTS
-417 NNISNN
+417 NNSISNN
-423 NSNVGDNISS
+423 TKRSTANNISNVDNSRSS
-433 NTQVVKVPNTASSS
+433 TKIVKVPNTDTNS
-447 YFWVIGLIVLGMVFT
+447 YIEIIGLFIIVGALLFIVKLKIF
-462 YIKRINKK
+462 YEK

>member
-21 VFALSKSDMTT
+21 VFALSKSDMAT

-41 TNPSGFSSV
+41 TNPRGFSSV

-72 AIVVLNKNNYKKT
+72 AVVVLNKNNYKKT
-85 KLGGTNYKLGHGNSA
+85 KLGGTNYKLGHSNSA

-113 KNIVHVLSASTF
+113 KNIVHVLSATTF

-132 LDKTYHA
+132 LNKTYHA

-212 LKSKENAIYV
+212 LKSEENAIYV

-262 QHGKTGYY
+262 QHGKAGYY
-270 TSVSKLK
+270 TSISKLK

-289 SNTNNNTNN
+289 SNTKNNTNN
-298 TNSNNNSNSTNKSDS
+298 VNSNSSSNSTNKSDS
-313 SNNTNKDSSSNNN
+313 SNNNSNNTNKDNSSNNN
-326 SSSTNN
+326 LSNINNKNETNN
-332 NNKDNTNS
+332 NMNSSNNETNS
-340 SKNNTNDSSKNDG
+340 SNNTFNINNTNTSNKDS
-353 NTNNTNNGNDNVNSS
+353 
-368 NTNNGNSVNNSTS
+368 
-381 SSTSS
+381 
-386 NDENNIKDTNTS
+386 NTS
-398 SNDESNI
+398 SNGL
-405 KDTNTSTNEKTS
+405 KDTQNTNTSNTNKTS
-417 NNISNN
+417 NNSISNN
-423 NSNVGDNISS
+423 TKRSTANNISNVDNSRSS
-433 NTQVVKVPNTASSS
+433 TKIVKVPNTDTNS
-447 YFWVIGLIVLGMVFT
+447 YIEIIGLFIIVGALLFIVKLKIF
-462 YIKRINKK
+462 YEK

>member
-21 VFALSKSDMTT
+21 VFALSKSDMAT

-41 TNPSGFSSV
+41 TNPRGFSSV

-72 AIVVLNKNNYKKT
+72 AVVVLNKNNYKKT

-100 TYNNKTNEVLTMD
+100 TYNNKTNEVLTID
-113 KNIVHVLSASTF
+113 KNIVHVLSATTF

-145 TNQYVLASSSGNK
+145 TNQYVLAASSGNK

-163 MDENF
+163 MDVNF

-262 QHGKTGYY
+262 QHGKAGYY
-270 TSVSKLK
+270 TSISKLK

-282 GNSKNNS
+282 GNTK
-289 SNTNNNTNN
+289 NNTNN
-298 TNSNNNSNSTNKSDS
+298 VNSNSSSNSTNISDS
-313 SNNTNKDSSSNNN
+313 SNNNLSNINNKNETNNNMNSSNNETNSSNNTFNINNTNTSNKDS
-326 SSSTNN
+326 
-332 NNKDNTNS
+332 
-340 SKNNTNDSSKNDG
+340 
-353 NTNNTNNGNDNVNSS
+353 
-368 NTNNGNSVNNSTS
+368 
-381 SSTSS
+381 
-386 NDENNIKDTNTS
+386 NTS
-398 SNDESNI
+398 SNGL
-405 KDTNTSTNEKTS
+405 KDTQNTNTSNTNKTS
-417 NNISNN
+417 NNSISNN
-423 NSNVGDNISS
+423 TKRSTANNISNVDNSRSS
-433 NTQVVKVPNTASSS
+433 TKIVKVPNTDTNS
-447 YFWVIGLIVLGMVFT
+447 YIEIIGLFIIVGALLFIVKLKIF
-462 YIKRINKK
+462 YEK

>member
-21 VFALSKSDMTT
+21 VFALSKSDMAT

-41 TNPSGFSSV
+41 TNPRGFSSV

-72 AIVVLNKNNYKKT
+72 AIVILNKNNYKKT

-100 TYNNKTNEVLTMD
+100 TYNNKTNEVLTID
-113 KNIVHVLSASTF
+113 KNIVHVLSATTF

-145 TNQYVLASSSGNK
+145 TNQYVLAASSGNK

-163 MDENF
+163 MDVNF

-262 QHGKTGYY
+262 QHGKAGYY
-270 TSVSKLK
+270 TSISKLK

-282 GNSKNNS
+282 GNTK
-289 SNTNNNTNN
+289 NNTNN
-298 TNSNNNSNSTNKSDS
+298 VNSNSSSNSTNISDS
-313 SNNTNKDSSSNNN
+313 SNNNLSNINNKNETNNNMNSSNNETNSSNNTFNINNTNTSNKDS
-326 SSSTNN
+326 
-332 NNKDNTNS
+332 
-340 SKNNTNDSSKNDG
+340 
-353 NTNNTNNGNDNVNSS
+353 
-368 NTNNGNSVNNSTS
+368 
-381 SSTSS
+381 
-386 NDENNIKDTNTS
+386 NTS
-398 SNDESNI
+398 SNGL
-405 KDTNTSTNEKTS
+405 KDTQNTNTSNTNKTS
-417 NNISNN
+417 NNSISNN
-423 NSNVGDNISS
+423 TKRSTANNISNVDNSRSS
-433 NTQVVKVPNTASSS
+433 TKIVKVPNTDTNS
-447 YFWVIGLIVLGMVFT
+447 YIEIIGLFIIVGALLFIVKLKIF
-462 YIKRINKK
+462 YEK